1 MKKYALLLALVA
13 AGGGVWVFCYPCPD
27 KDKSVALAL
36 FGNVEV
42 TQVDLGFKTAGRVA
56 EVLTDEGRTVSEGD
70 VLAKLENVELEK
82 AVEQAS
88 AVLDEAQARLDEI
101 SAGSRKQEIA
111 QASAMVAQARAELDK
126 ADKDFKRAD
135 TLYTNG
141 AISAQ
146 KLEDAKKGLDVAFN
160 VHKKADQAHSLA
172 VEGARKE
179 TIRAAR
185 ARVGQADAALSLA
198 SERLKDATLY
208 SPVSGIILHRNME
221 PGETAGVGAAVVT
234 IGDLKNPWVRVYV
247 KEDKLNTVKIGQKAF
262 VTVDSYPGRVFE
274 GTVSHIASEAEFTP
288 KNIQTKEERVK
299 LVFAMKVS
307 VKNEGLELKPGMPA
321 DVRLDAVRPG
331 AGGRG

>member
-1 MKKYALLLALVA
+1 MKKVALLLVLVA
-13 AGGGVWVFCYPCPD
+13 VAGAVWVYCYPGPD
-27 KDKSVALAL
+27 KDKSAGLTL

-42 TQVDLGFKTAGRVA
+42 REVAPGFKTAGRIA
-56 EVLTDEGRTVSEGD
+56 EILTDEGRVVSEGD
-70 VLAKLENVELEK
+70 VLAKIESAELEK
-82 AVEQAS
+82 AVEQAI

-101 SAGSRKQEIA
+101 SAGSRKQDIA
-111 QASAMVAQARAELDK
+111 QASAVVAQAKAELDK
-126 ADKDFKRAD
+126 ADKELQRAD
-135 TLYTNG
+135 FLYNSG

-146 KLEDAKKGLDVAFN
+146 KSEDAKKGFDVAFN
-160 VHKKADQAHSLA
+160 SHKKADQAHSLA

-179 TIRAAR
+179 TIRAAQ
-185 ARVGQADAALSLA
+185 ARVGQAEAALSLA

-221 PGETAGVGAAVVT
+221 PGEAAGVGAPVVS

-247 KEDKLNTVKIGQKAF
+247 KEDKLNTVKIGQKAS
-262 VTVDSYPGRVFE
+262 VSVDSYPGRVFE

-307 VKNEGLELKPGMPA
+307 VKNDGLELKPGMPA
-321 DVRLDAVRPG
+321 DVKLDAVWPG

>member
-1 MKKYALLLALVA
+1 MKKIAALLVLVA
-13 AGGGVWVFCYPCPD
+13 VAGAIWFYLYPCPD
-27 KDKSVALAL
+27 EKKSATLTL

-42 TQVDLGFKTAGRVA
+42 REVAPGFKTAGRIA
-56 EVLTDEGRTVSEGD
+56 EILTDEGRTVSEGD
-70 VLAKLENVELEK
+70 VLAKIESSELEK
-82 AVEQAS
+82 AVEQAI
-88 AVLDEAQARLDEI
+88 AVLDEAQARFDEI

-111 QASAMVAQARAELDK
+111 QASAVVAQAKAELDK
-126 ADKDFKRAD
+126 ADKELQRAD
-135 TLYTNG
+135 FLYKSG

-146 KLEDAKKGLDVAFN
+146 KAEDAKKGFDVAAN

-179 TIRAAR
+179 TIQAAQ
-185 ARVGQADAALSLA
+185 ARVGQAEAALSLA

-221 PGETAGVGAAVVT
+221 PGEAAGVGAPVVS

-247 KEDKLNTVKIGQKAF
+247 KEDKLNTVKIGQKAS

-274 GTVSHIASEAEFTP
+274 GTVSYIASEAEFTP

-299 LVFAMKVS
+299 LVFAMKVA
-307 VKNEGLELKPGMPA
+307 VKNDGLELKPGMPA
-321 DVRLDAVRPG
+321 DVKLDAVRPG